1 MRSIS
6 QGRANEKTDMSKWQK
21 TLKRQGHFKK
31 ALPNA
36 NCSHCP
42 ILARFF
48 TRRQVEIKSQTNAW
62 NRRQIGARSREWQSH
77 SVNYQR
83 HYLRESPM
91 RRQRPWNICHAKYP
105 ELSAIQ
111 NPAVWMS
118 SDWKIHRWPTAN
130 ERARYRAAGRTFFFL
145 SFFIKQLLMYKQ
157 RGNISKFFA

>member
-1 MRSIS
+1 
-6 QGRANEKTDMSKWQK
+6 MSKWQK

-48 TRRQVEIKSQTNAW
+48 TRRQVEIKIADKCPKSEA
-62 NRRQIGARSREWQSH
+62 NRCSFTRVTIAQCELSKTLSERIDQCVAT
-77 SVNYQR
+77 
-83 HYLRESPM
+83 
-91 RRQRPWNICHAKYP
+91 PWNICHAKYP

-130 ERARYRAAGRTFFFL
+130 ERARYRAAGSSGRTFFFFLFLL
-145 SFFIKQLLMYKQ
+145 SNYWCTNNVAISVNFLHKNIQNRYKK
-157 RGNISKFFA
+157 I